1 MEDPDYIRT
10 LINQRAAEDH
20 ERREKAKKY
29 DKSPEQIVTER
40 ENIGSFK
47 KKKAM
52 KYVNPTFY

>member
-29 DKSPEQIVTER
+29 DKSPKQIVTER
-40 ENIGSFK
+40 EKHRQLQEKEGYEIC
-47 KKKAM
+47 
-52 KYVNPTFY
+52 